1 MEKEKELQLDYVELT
16 DVVVEIAQKA
26 VKEQE
31 INTINYYTVDTKD
44 IKDTVVINKK
54 EDKYK
59 ISIDSF
65 EWRIVKRSDIEALE
79 VLLTVFNLLMKEV
92 KKNNK
97 QNNLT
102 NRLLKQFNK
111 REQINKQTLET
122 N

>member
-92 KKNNK
+92 KKK
-97 QNNLT
+97 QQIE
-102 NRLLKQFNK
+102 QFNK
-111 REQINKQTLET
+111 
-122 N
+122 

>member
-1 MEKEKELQLDYVELT
+1 MEKDKELQLNYVELT
-16 DVVVEIAQKA
+16 DAVVEIAQKA

-31 INTINYYTVDTKD
+31 INTINYYTVDTED

-79 VLLTVFNLLMKEV
+79 VLLTIFNLLIQEA
-92 KKNNK
+92 KNN
-97 QNNLT
+97 
-102 NRLLKQFNK
+102 NK
-111 REQINKQTLET
+111 
-122 N
+122 

>member
-1 MEKEKELQLDYVELT
+1 MEKDKELQLNYVELT

-31 INTINYYTVDTKD
+31 VNTINYYTVDTKD

-65 EWRIVKRSDIEALE
+65 EWRIVKRSDVEALE
-79 VLLTVFNLLMKEV
+79 VLLTVFNLLIQEA
-92 KKNNK
+92 KNN
-97 QNNLT
+97 
-102 NRLLKQFNK
+102 NK
-111 REQINKQTLET
+111 
-122 N
+122 

>member
-1 MEKEKELQLDYVELT
+1 MEKEKELQLDYEELT
-16 DVVVEIAQKA
+16 DVVVEIAQRA

-79 VLLTVFNLLMKEV
+79 VLLTVFNLLMKQV
-92 KKNNK
+92 T
-97 QNNLT
+97 Q
-102 NRLLKQFNK
+102 
-111 REQINKQTLET
+111 
-122 N
+122 

>member
-1 MEKEKELQLDYVELT
+1 MEKDKELQLNYVELT

-44 IKDTVVINKK
+44 IKDTVIVNKK

-79 VLLTVFNLLMKEV
+79 VLLTIFNLLIQEA
-92 KKNNK
+92 KNN
-97 QNNLT
+97 
-102 NRLLKQFNK
+102 NK
-111 REQINKQTLET
+111 
-122 N
+122 

>member
-97 QNNLT
+97 
-102 NRLLKQFNK
+102 
-111 REQINKQTLET
+111 
-122 N
+122 

>member
-1 MEKEKELQLDYVELT
+1 MEKDKELQINYSELT
-16 DVVVEIAQKA
+16 DVVVGIAQKA

-65 EWRIVKRSDIEALE
+65 EWRIVKKSDVEALE
-79 VLLTVFNLLMKEV
+79 VLLTIFNLLIQEA
-92 KKNNK
+92 KNN
-97 QNNLT
+97 NN
-102 NRLLKQFNK
+102 
-111 REQINKQTLET
+111 
-122 N
+122 

>member
-1 MEKEKELQLDYVELT
+1 MEKDKELQLDYVELT

-97 QNNLT
+97 
-102 NRLLKQFNK
+102 
-111 REQINKQTLET
+111 
-122 N
+122 

>member
-1 MEKEKELQLDYVELT
+1 MEKEKELQLDYEELT
-16 DVVVEIAQKA
+16 DVVVEIAQRA

-44 IKDTVVINKK
+44 IKDTVIINKK

-79 VLLTVFNLLMKEV
+79 VLLTVFNLLIQEV
-92 KKNNK
+92 KNNNK
-97 QNNLT
+97 
-102 NRLLKQFNK
+102 
-111 REQINKQTLET
+111 
-122 N
+122 

>member
-1 MEKEKELQLDYVELT
+1 MEKEKELQLDYSELT

-44 IKDTVVINKK
+44 IKDTVIIKKK

-65 EWRIVKRSDIEALE
+65 EWRIVKRSDVEALE
-79 VLLTVFNLLMKEV
+79 VLLTVFNLLMQEV
-92 KKNNK
+92 KNN
-97 QNNLT
+97 N
-102 NRLLKQFNK
+102 
-111 REQINKQTLET
+111 II
-122 N
+122 

>member
-1 MEKEKELQLDYVELT
+1 MEKEKELQLDYSELT

-44 IKDTVVINKK
+44 IKDTVIIKKK

-65 EWRIVKRSDIEALE
+65 E
-79 VLLTVFNLLMKEV
+79 
-92 KKNNK
+92 
-97 QNNLT
+97 
-102 NRLLKQFNK
+102 
-111 REQINKQTLET
+111 
-122 N
+122 

>member
-1 MEKEKELQLDYVELT
+1 MEKEKELQLNYSELT

-31 INTINYYTVDTKD
+31 INTINYYTVDTED
-44 IKDTVVINKK
+44 IKDTVIVNKK

-79 VLLTVFNLLMKEV
+79 VLLTIFNLLIQEA
-92 KKNNK
+92 KNN
-97 QNNLT
+97 
-102 NRLLKQFNK
+102 NK
-111 REQINKQTLET
+111 
-122 N
+122 

>member
-16 DVVVEIAQKA
+16 DVVVEIAQRA

-79 VLLTVFNLLMKEV
+79 VLLTVFNLLIQEV
-92 KKNNK
+92 KNNNK
-97 QNNLT
+97 
-102 NRLLKQFNK
+102 
-111 REQINKQTLET
+111 
-122 N
+122 

>member
-1 MEKEKELQLDYVELT
+1 MEKEKKHNSNYEELT
-16 DVVVEIAQKA
+16 DILVYITQKA
-26 VKEQE
+26 VTEQE

-79 VLLTVFNLLMKEV
+79 VLLTLTQIVIELTKINRQIEQH
-92 KKNNK
+92 NK
-97 QNNLT
+97 Q
-102 NRLLKQFNK
+102 LKQFNK
-111 REQINKQTLET
+111 IEQN
-122 N
+122 NN

>member
-1 MEKEKELQLDYVELT
+1 MEKDKELQLDYVELT

-92 KKNNK
+92 
-97 QNNLT
+97 
-102 NRLLKQFNK
+102 
-111 REQINKQTLET
+111 
-122 N
+122 

>member
-79 VLLTVFNLLMKEV
+79 VLLTVFNLLIQEV
-92 KKNNK
+92 KNNNK
-97 QNNLT
+97 
-102 NRLLKQFNK
+102 
-111 REQINKQTLET
+111 
-122 N
+122 

>member
-79 VLLTVFNLLMKEV
+79 VLLTVFNLLMKQV
-92 KKNNK
+92 T
-97 QNNLT
+97 Q
-102 NRLLKQFNK
+102 
-111 REQINKQTLET
+111 
-122 N
+122 

>member
-1 MEKEKELQLDYVELT
+1 MAKEKELQLNYSELT
-16 DVVVEIAQKA
+16 DVVIEIAQRA

-79 VLLTVFNLLMKEV
+79 VLLTVFNLLIQEV
-92 KKNNK
+92 KNNNK
-97 QNNLT
+97 
-102 NRLLKQFNK
+102 
-111 REQINKQTLET
+111 
-122 N
+122 

>member
-1 MEKEKELQLDYVELT
+1 MGKDKELQLNYSELT

-31 INTINYYTVDTKD
+31 INTINYYTVDTED
-44 IKDTVVINKK
+44 IKDTVIVNKK

-79 VLLTVFNLLMKEV
+79 VLLTVFKLLIQEA
-92 KKNNK
+92 KNN
-97 QNNLT
+97 
-102 NRLLKQFNK
+102 NK
-111 REQINKQTLET
+111 
-122 N
+122 

>member
-1 MEKEKELQLDYVELT
+1 MEKDKELQLDYVELT

-65 EWRIVKRSDIEALE
+65 EWRIVKRSDKRHL
-79 VLLTVFNLLMKEV
+79 
-92 KKNNK
+92 KKS
-97 QNNLT
+97 
-102 NRLLKQFNK
+102 
-111 REQINKQTLET
+111 
-122 N
+122 

>member
-1 MEKEKELQLDYVELT
+1 MGKDKELQLNYSELT
-16 DVVVEIAQKA
+16 DAVIEITQKA

-65 EWRIVKRSDIEALE
+65 EWRIVKRSDVEALE
-79 VLLTVFNLLMKEV
+79 VLLTVFNLLIQEA
-92 KKNNK
+92 KNN
-97 QNNLT
+97 
-102 NRLLKQFNK
+102 NK
-111 REQINKQTLET
+111 
-122 N
+122 